1 MHILVNL
8 CFKTVCIYIIGYAR
22 SYSWQTEFLFR
33 NTESYWL
40 PVGSSFL
47 IRAKSG
53 PPALG
58 NVVLP
63 NASLGK
69 SQSIFFFPFLV
80 VPCGMWDLSYLKT
93 DLTHVPCSGS
103 EVH

>member
-58 NVVLP
+58 NGVLP

-80 VPCGMWDLSYLKT
+80 VPCGMWDLSSLTT

-103 EVH
+103 EVP

>member
-8 CFKTVCIYIIGYAR
+8 CFKTVCMYIIGYAR

-33 NTESYWL
+33 HTGFYWL

-53 PPALG
+53 PCALG
-58 NVVLP
+58 NGVLP

-80 VPCGMWDLSYLKT
+80 VPCGMWHLSSLTT

-103 EVH
+103 EVP